1 MKSTFARRFFR
12 RSRSSPAAL
21 RGDQEG
27 DRVEGSFSLVQRL
40 RFHVGTQRVTQRGT
54 QRVTQRVTQRGTQRG
69 TQRTRGALRA
79 LAGAVLTERFSKPLA
94 L

>member
-27 DRVEGSFSLVQRL
+27 DRVKVSFSLVQRL

-54 QRVTQRVTQRGTQRG
+54 QRTRGTQR
-69 TQRTRGALRA
+69 ALRA
-79 LAGAVLTERFSKPLA
+79 LAGAALTERFSKPLT